1 MDEEIFKQE
10 KEKLKDIV
18 KKINKEE
25 NNLEQYL
32 SSADMNYDLENIAQA
47 QFVSS
52 QLRKLE
58 NIKSIKDKPYF
69 ARMDFKEDGKNVE
82 KLYIGKIS
90 LLDNKTAYPIIV
102 DWRAP
107 ISNLYYEGRVGKA
120 EYECLGEKIK
130 GEIFLKRQYIIE
142 NQELKKYVNINVTG
156 NDELLQNAL
165 EEKAD
170 DRLKNIV
177 ATIQDEQNKII
188 RADINQPL
196 IVQGV
201 AGSGKTTIALHR
213 IAYLIYNYEKEFKP
227 EEFMIIAPTKFF
239 LNYISNIL
247 PDLGVNDVKQ
257 TTFEDFAY
265 DVIGKKLKISDNNE
279 KLVIIVNKDFNEINN
294 VETDIMIQEAKL
306 KSSIEFKKMVDD
318 YLKIVEDSYIPKQD
332 LEINII
338 YDNNEINL
346 YNNLHKTESKN
357 VKVNCSDSKHDN
369 TNYDDI
375 SSNNVKTTIMK
386 YEEINNL
393 FKNTYKMYNF
403 TTRIKEIEKNLA
415 AELKKK
421 TPEIIENLKK
431 ERTQKIANLT
441 GKNRIELYDKYDKI
455 IKILEKEHKKI
466 IKNYISKIPKK
477 DCIQYYKEFIQNYLK
492 NENEVL
498 KYLKANTLNNLNKN
512 EVSFEDLAPIM
523 YIQIQLFGVKE
534 KCKIKHVVIDEAQDY
549 GEFQFDVLKTLINSN
564 SMTILGDIAQGVH
577 YYRGIENW
585 KKFIDTEFKDV
596 KTLYTTLQKTY
607 RTTKEIMNVA
617 NNVISKLPEY
627 EKEYIVLGEPVIDRK
642 NSINIKK
649 VENKEELIKNIN
661 DRINTYIKQGY
672 KSIAIIGKDMAECE
686 NLEKKLRAIRK
697 DIKLIRG
704 KDSEYNSGISI
715 VPSYLAKGLEFDCVL
730 LSNVSKE
737 KYGNS
742 SLDIKLLYVSITRAM
757 SKLDVFYEGEC
768 SIETLSLYA
777 KGINI

>member
-69 ARMDFKEDGKNVE
+69 ARMDFKEDGKSVE

-318 YLKIVEDSYIPKQD
+318 YLKIVEDLYIPKQD

-338 YDNNEINL
+338 YDNNDINL

-357 VKVNCSDSKHDN
+357 DKVNCSDLKHDN
-369 TNYDDI
+369 INYDDI
-375 SSNNVKTTIMK
+375 SYNNVKTTIMK

-477 DCIQYYKEFIQNYLK
+477 DCIQYYKEFIQSYLK

-596 KTLYTTLQKTY
+596 KTVYTTLQKTY
-607 RTTKEIMNVA
+607 RTTKEIMDVA

-649 VENKEELIKNIN
+649 IENKEELIKNIN

-672 KSIAIIGKDMAECE
+672 KSIAIIGKDMSECE
-686 NLEKKLRAIRK
+686 NLEKKLRTIRK

-730 LSNVSKE
+730 LSDVSKE
-737 KYGNS
+737 KYGNN

>member
-165 EEKAD
+165 EERAD

-279 KLVIIVNKDFNEINN
+279 KLVIIVNKDFNEIND

-386 YEEINNL
+386 YEEISNL

-477 DCIQYYKEFIQNYLK
+477 DCIKYYKEFIQNYLK

-596 KTLYTTLQKTY
+596 KTVYTTLQKTY
-607 RTTKEIMNVA
+607 RTTKEIMDVA

-730 LSNVSKE
+730 LSDVSKE

-768 SIETLSLYA
+768 LIRL
-777 KGINI
+777 

>member
-69 ARMDFKEDGKNVE
+69 ARMDFKEDAKSVE

-318 YLKIVEDSYIPKQD
+318 YLKIVEDLYIPKQD

-338 YDNNEINL
+338 YDNNDINL

-357 VKVNCSDSKHDN
+357 DKVNCSDLKHDN
-369 TNYDDI
+369 INYDDI

-393 FKNTYKMYNF
+393 VKNTYKMYNF

-596 KTLYTTLQKTY
+596 KTVYTTLQKTY
-607 RTTKEIMNVA
+607 RTTKEIMDVA

-649 VENKEELIKNIN
+649 IENKEELIKNIN

-672 KSIAIIGKDMAECE
+672 KSIAIIGKDMSECE
-686 NLEKKLRAIRK
+686 NLEKKLRTIRK

-730 LSNVSKE
+730 LSDVSKE

-757 SKLDVFYEGEC
+757 SKLDVFYEGKC
-768 SIETLSLYA
+768 SIESLSL
-777 KGINI
+777 

>member
-25 NNLEQYL
+25 NNLEQYF

-69 ARMDFKEDGKNVE
+69 ARMDFKEDGKSVE

-318 YLKIVEDSYIPKQD
+318 YLKIVEDLYIPKQD

-338 YDNNEINL
+338 YDNNGINL

-357 VKVNCSDSKHDN
+357 DKVNCSDLKHDN
-369 TNYDDI
+369 INYDDI

-477 DCIQYYKEFIQNYLK
+477 DCIQYYKEFIQSYLK

-596 KTLYTTLQKTY
+596 KTVYTTLKKTY
-607 RTTKEIMNVA
+607 RTTKEIMDVA

-649 VENKEELIKNIN
+649 IENKEELIKNIN

-672 KSIAIIGKDMAECE
+672 KSIAIIGKDMSECE
-686 NLEKKLRAIRK
+686 NLEKKLRTIRK

-730 LSNVSKE
+730 LSDVSKE

-757 SKLDVFYEGEC
+757 SKLDVFYEGKC
-768 SIETLSLYA
+768 SIESLSL
-777 KGINI
+777 

>member
-69 ARMDFKEDGKNVE
+69 ARMDFKEDGKSVE

-318 YLKIVEDSYIPKQD
+318 YLKIVEDLYIPKQD

-338 YDNNEINL
+338 YDNNDINL

-357 VKVNCSDSKHDN
+357 DKVNCSDLKHDN

-477 DCIQYYKEFIQNYLK
+477 DCIQYYKEFIQSYLK

-596 KTLYTTLQKTY
+596 KTVYTTLQKTY
-607 RTTKEIMNVA
+607 RTTKEIMDVA
-617 NNVISKLPEY
+617 NNVIGKLPEY

-649 VENKEELIKNIN
+649 IENKEELIKNIN

-672 KSIAIIGKDMAECE
+672 KSIAIIGKDMSECE
-686 NLEKKLRAIRK
+686 NLEKKLRTIRK

-730 LSNVSKE
+730 LSDVSKE
-737 KYGNS
+737 KYGNN

>member
-69 ARMDFKEDGKNVE
+69 ARMDFKEDGKSVE

-142 NQELKKYVNINVTG
+142 NQELKKYVNINVIG

-346 YNNLHKTESKN
+346 YNNLHKTENKN
-357 VKVNCSDSKHDN
+357 DKVNYCDSKHDN

-386 YEEINNL
+386 YEEISNL

-596 KTLYTTLQKTY
+596 KTVYTTLQKTY
-607 RTTKEIMNVA
+607 RTTKEIMDVA

-649 VENKEELIKNIN
+649 IENKEELIKNIN

-737 KYGNS
+737 KYGNN

-768 SIETLSLYA
+768 SIESLSLYA

>member
-18 KKINKEE
+18 KKIDKEE

-279 KLVIIVNKDFNEINN
+279 KLVIIVNKDFNEIND

-534 KCKIKHVVIDEAQDY
+534 KCKIKHIVIDEAQDY

-596 KTLYTTLQKTY
+596 KTVYTTLQKTY
-607 RTTKEIMNVA
+607 RTTKEIMDVA

-661 DRINTYIKQGY
+661 DRINTYIKHGY

>member
-69 ARMDFKEDGKNVE
+69 ARMDFKEDGKSVE

-318 YLKIVEDSYIPKQD
+318 YLKIVEDLYIPEQD

-338 YDNNEINL
+338 YDNNDINL

-357 VKVNCSDSKHDN
+357 DKVNCSDLKHDN
-369 TNYDDI
+369 INYDDI

-477 DCIQYYKEFIQNYLK
+477 DCIQYYKEFIQSYLK

-596 KTLYTTLQKTY
+596 KTVYTTLQKTY
-607 RTTKEIMNVA
+607 RTTKEIMDVA

-642 NSINIKK
+642 NSINTKK
-649 VENKEELIKNIN
+649 VENQDELIQNIN

-757 SKLDVFYEGEC
+757 SKLDVFYEGKC
-768 SIETLSLYA
+768 SIESLSL
-777 KGINI
+777 

>member
-69 ARMDFKEDGKNVE
+69 ARMDFKEDGKSVE

-120 EYECLGEKIK
+120 EYECLEEKIK

-279 KLVIIVNKDFNEINN
+279 KLVIIVNKDFNEIND

-346 YNNLHKTESKN
+346 YNNLHKTENKN
-357 VKVNCSDSKHDN
+357 DKINYSDSKHDN

-386 YEEINNL
+386 YEEISNL

-607 RTTKEIMNVA
+607 RTTKEIMDVA

-757 SKLDVFYEGEC
+757 SKLDVFYEGKC
-768 SIETLSLYA
+768 SIESLSL
-777 KGINI
+777 

>member
-18 KKINKEE
+18 KKIDKEE

-279 KLVIIVNKDFNEINN
+279 KLVIIVNKDFNEIND

-596 KTLYTTLQKTY
+596 KTVYTTLQKTY
-607 RTTKEIMNVA
+607 RTTKEIMDVA

-649 VENKEELIKNIN
+649 IENKEELIKNIN

-672 KSIAIIGKDMAECE
+672 KSIAIIGKDMSECE
-686 NLEKKLRAIRK
+686 NLEKKLRTIRK

-730 LSNVSKE
+730 LSDVSKE
-737 KYGNS
+737 KYGNN